1 MGCTSMDYRLSSRME
16 GAQAS
21 IIREL
26 LKMASLP
33 GMISLGGGAPDPKGF
48 PKDLFLKVS
57 QDAFQN
63 QTKSVL
69 GYGISEGYPP
79 FVESVK
85 QHLKDKEQLDFT
97 DNEVLILSGGQQ
109 CADLVAKLFV
119 NEGDTVLVE
128 NPSFVGVMNAFRSYG
143 AKLKSVPLEQD
154 GVDLNALEDAFKKER
169 VSLFYMIS
177 TFQNPSGVTTSGA
190 KRKAIYD
197 LAKKYD
203 VMVFEDNP
211 YGELRY
217 EGEWIPSMKTMDGDG
232 RVVYAGSFSKTI
244 APGMRIGFM
253 VYAKALHT
261 KFKIAKQAVDVHSST
276 LYQMV
281 CHEMLTANLYDSHVA
296 AQKAAYY
303 QKMLRM
309 DAAMKAHLHPDMTW
323 LRPQGGLFI
332 LAKLPEG
339 MDSLPFVNEAV
350 ARKVITVPGSA
361 FLTNQ
366 ADKSNAIRLNFS
378 LPSEENIE
386 KGIEILGQLSKE
398 MLG

>member
-1 MGCTSMDYRLSSRME
+1 MNYRLSTRME

-26 LKMASLP
+26 LKMAGQP
-33 GMISLGGGAPDPKGF
+33 GMISLGGGAPDPAGF
-48 PKDLFLKVS
+48 PKELMLQVA
-57 QDAFQN
+57 QEAFTN
-63 QTKSVL
+63 QSKSVL

-79 FVESVK
+79 FVNSLK
-85 QHLKDKEQLDFT
+85 KHLMDKEQLDFA
-97 DNEVLILSGGQQ
+97 DNEALILSGGQQ
-109 CADLVAKLFV
+109 CADLTAKLFV

-143 AKLKSVPLEQD
+143 ANLVSIPLEED
-154 GVDLNALEDAFKKER
+154 GVNLTLLEEAFKRGR

-177 TFQNPSGVTTSGA
+177 TFQNPSGITTSGE
-190 KRKAIYD
+190 KRKAVYE

-203 VMVFEDNP
+203 VIVFEDNP

-217 EGEWIPSMKTMDGDG
+217 EGEWIPSMKTLDTDG
-232 RVVYAGSFSKTI
+232 RVIYAGSFSKTI
-244 APGMRIGFM
+244 APGMRIGFL
-253 VYAKALHT
+253 VYSKALHT

-281 CHEMLTANLYDSHVA
+281 CDSMLTNGLYDGHVA

-303 QKMLRM
+303 EKMLLM
-309 DAAMKAHLHPDMTW
+309 DAAMKASFHQDMTW
-323 LRPQGGLFI
+323 YRPQGGLFI

-350 ARKVITVPGSA
+350 KRKVITVPGSA

-366 ADKSNAIRLNFS
+366 EDKSNAIRLNFS
-378 LPSEENIE
+378 LPSRAHIE
-386 KGIEILGQLSKE
+386 QGIEILGQLSHE
-398 MLG
+398 ALG

>member
-1 MGCTSMDYRLSSRME
+1 MDYRLTTRME

-26 LKMASLP
+26 LKMAALP
-33 GMISLGGGAPDPKGF
+33 GMISFGGGAPDYRGF
-48 PKDLFLKVS
+48 PKEFVKQVAD
-57 QDAFQN
+57 DAFTN
-63 QTKSVL
+63 QSKSVL

-79 FVESVK
+79 FVESLK
-85 QHLKDKEQLDFT
+85 KHLQDKEKLDFAE
-97 DNEVLILSGGQQ
+97 NEVLILSGGQQ
-109 CADLVAKLFV
+109 CADLTAKLFV

-143 AKLKSVPLEQD
+143 ANLKSIPLEED
-154 GVDLNALEDAFKKER
+154 GVDLTALEDAFKAGP

-177 TFQNPSGVTTSGA
+177 TFQNPSGITTSGA
-190 KRKAIYD
+190 KRKAVYE

-203 VMVFEDNP
+203 VIVFEDNP

-217 EGEWIPSMKTMDGDG
+217 EGEWIPAMKTLDTDG
-232 RVVYAGSFSKTI
+232 RVIYTGSFSKTI
-244 APGMRIGFM
+244 APGMRIGFL

-281 CHEMLTANLYDSHVA
+281 CHEMLTKDLYDSHVS
-296 AQKAAYY
+296 AQRAGYY
-303 QKMLRM
+303 KKMKLM
-309 DAAMKAHLHPDMTW
+309 DEAMKACFHPDMTW
-323 LRPQGGLFI
+323 HRPEGGLFI
-332 LAKLPEG
+332 QTKLPEG

-350 ARKVITVPGSA
+350 KRKVITVPGSA

-366 ADKSNAIRLNFS
+366 EDKSNAIRLNFS
-378 LPSEENIE
+378 LPSEEDIE
-386 KGIEILGQLSKE
+386 KGVEILGKLSYE
-398 MLG
+398 ILG